1 MSVRRSTN
9 PVNQYFLGNQC
20 MLSQNHLW
28 IRDPFKVQWVLMQQ
42 KTKCAL
48 IGFRTFISQL
58 SFKVLPHVVFW
69 VLSKNFHRYMRKLLR
84 FSFLF
89 QHLCEALL
97 YICILSIY
105 LSIYLS
111 ILQPTYYNRLRAEA
125 CMRIQLCSS
134 KSGH

>member
-1 MSVRRSTN
+1 MSVRRSSD

-20 MLSQNHLW
+20 ILSQNHLW
-28 IRDPFKVQWVLMQQ
+28 IRDPFKVQWILMQQ

-48 IGFRTFISQL
+48 IGFQTFISQL

-69 VLSKNFHRYMRKLLR
+69 VLSKKNFHRYIRKLLR

-97 YICILSIY
+97 YICIF
-105 LSIYLS
+105 IYLS

-134 KSGH
+134 KSGR